1 MRKINLFLS
10 AIVLVSIAFISS
22 CSKDDEPVAAHPF
35 TEIKEDGTFHG
46 NFKSDIVVVN
56 TQGGPGTK
64 LEDEKLKEIIEQSKT
79 SNALYVNVHQAQ
91 TKDPHLFTKTDI
103 TFDDAKKYNDWTVA
117 RLKKVVDYFKK
128 KKKKVYVL
136 GISYGAFVAQ
146 ELIADHGI
154 DVADGYLIMVGRLD
168 IDEDTWKPFSEGK
181 KTKYIYDSNGDYTIE
196 LVNNEFDVEERNMNR
211 LAAGLGF
218 NRYTERLKDME
229 DLSKITYVYGTLDEQ
244 VGPLSKEEI
253 KFLEDRKAQI
263 GKNDGVGHGEAIQG
277 GTDLIKT
284 LFGIN

>member
-22 CSKDDEPVAAHPF
+22 CSKDDEPVSDHPF
-35 TEIKEDGTFHG
+35 IEIKDDATFHG

-56 TQGGPGTK
+56 TQGGPVTK
-64 LEDEKLKEIIEQSKT
+64 LEDDELKDIIQESKM
-79 SNALYVNVHQAQ
+79 NDALFVNVHQSQ
-91 TKDPHLFTKTDI
+91 TKEPHLFTKTDI
-103 TFDDAKKYNDWTVA
+103 TFDDAKKFDKSSVE
-117 RLKKVVDYFKK
+117 RLKKVVEYFKE

-136 GISYGAFVAQ
+136 GISFGAFMTQ
-146 ELIADHGI
+146 ELIASYGI

-181 KTKYIYDSNGDYTIE
+181 KTKYVYDDNGDYTIE
-196 LVNNEFDVEERNMNR
+196 VVDDQDVEERNMNR

-218 NRYTERLKDME
+218 NRYTERLKGIS
-229 DLSKITYVYGTLDEQ
+229 DLSKITYVYGTKDEQ
-244 VGPLSKEEI
+244 VGPLSVDET

-263 GKNDGVGHGEAIQG
+263 GKNDGANHEQAIQAG
-277 GTDLIKT
+277 VSLINQ
-284 LFGIN
+284 LFK